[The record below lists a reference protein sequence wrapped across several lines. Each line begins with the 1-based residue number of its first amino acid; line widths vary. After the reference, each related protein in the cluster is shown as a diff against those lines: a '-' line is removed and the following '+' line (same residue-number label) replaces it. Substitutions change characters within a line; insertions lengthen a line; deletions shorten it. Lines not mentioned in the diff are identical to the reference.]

1 MITERRESNG
11 KAKWFELKSK
21 LLNSKLFSKYK
32 MVSSRK
38 LERGIEEEKSTVC
51 IWLIVLTKS
60 FYRVFDLE
68 SELKFLRP
76 TIITIQEYE
85 TKVDQL
91 TKQMTLWEQ
100 DTATI
105 QEQKQY
111 IEKMISRWRA
121 TENILESYRESE
133 KLAKAELR

>member
-1 MITERRESNG
+1 
-11 KAKWFELKSK
+11 
-21 LLNSKLFSKYK
+21 
-32 MVSSRK
+32 
-38 LERGIEEEKSTVC
+38 
-51 IWLIVLTKS
+51 VLTKT

-85 TKVDQL
+85 TKIDQL

-111 IEKMISRWRA
+111 IEKLLSRWRA